1 MALKYFKRYHT
12 GGKADE
18 ITYEQALNTLL
29 NDYRDNDMT
38 RDMLTIPNN
47 IRCTFSWVY
56 VEEDKGDGMR
66 MCLMPG
72 LQNDL
77 PFGVEYDEEGNR
89 I

>member
-47 IRCTFSWVY
+47 IRCTSL
-56 VEEDKGDGMR
+56 GST
-66 MCLMPG
+66 
-72 LQNDL
+72 
-77 PFGVEYDEEGNR
+77 
-89 I
+89 